1 MNVIHYELLLDVG
14 PWELRTMLSH
24 HPLQPPISG
33 WAVFILLLQN

>member
-24 HPLQPPISG
+24 HPLRLPISG